1 MTLRISSLLLLLAA
15 TSAAAPER
23 LGFDPSTSNGLAS
36 AASIY
41 FAPENSFLFRM
52 RNPDGSYREFQKSE
66 VDSSAPVQKLWS
78 PRGWKGA
85 LRVRKGLVYV
95 ESGGK
100 VKGGRAVYLF
110 NNGSLVQFEQA
121 GKVHR
126 FPANS
131 PRPPTAGGVP
141 YYFGDEEAGPD
152 ADGADKPGAHGR
164 SGGMTKEVQRELRK
178 KWAKSGRLRWPFDNP
193 NENGFLY
200 LSLALLSSYLFFFSR
215 RGVRIAGGVCFA
227 AASAALVMTASR
239 GSFLAFAAGLA
250 PLVALNFA
258 KVVKSKAVWVLA
270 GVVLLSAVAW
280 FATHDSKLLSR
291 GFSKKSRWSNE
302 TRIEMWATA
311 PQMIA
316 EAPNGW
322 GEMHV
327 GRAYM
332 DWYDSLSRISLSG
345 SLINDHLTKL
355 VGYSRI
361 GRFTYLFVWFGLL
374 SLTAYAAART
384 RRAVALGVLL
394 ALAVASWF
402 NAVLMN
408 IFIWGVPV
416 AAIALFAAERPWRVW
431 RARTVGIMLGGSA
444 LLAVAVLAGLSIAG
458 GSSPSRGY
466 PIHVVDGQVRVKNR
480 NPSTWIVDDGRA
492 LGGVL
497 SCCDIRRFYAAN
509 PSAPGVGYVRSVEN
523 LPKKVRRLVLA
534 GSAGDEWLRRMSE
547 GGVEAQ
553 RSIPEE
559 VVFIT
564 PPFPPSALPE
574 PFLKSCK
581 VRLVI
586 GEFVARYFADE
597 YGNPPPWVTVVPG
610 MELYIDGWMR
620 FVVN

>member
-1 MTLRISSLLLLLAA
+1 M
-15 TSAAAPER
+15 
-23 LGFDPSTSNGLAS
+23 
-36 AASIY
+36 
-41 FAPENSFLFRM
+41 
-52 RNPDGSYREFQKSE
+52 
-66 VDSSAPVQKLWS
+66 
-78 PRGWKGA
+78 
-85 LRVRKGLVYV
+85 
-95 ESGGK
+95 
-100 VKGGRAVYLF
+100 
-110 NNGSLVQFEQA
+110 
-121 GKVHR
+121 
-126 FPANS
+126 
-131 PRPPTAGGVP
+131 
-141 YYFGDEEAGPD
+141 
-152 ADGADKPGAHGR
+152 
-164 SGGMTKEVQRELRK
+164 
-178 KWAKSGRLRWPFDNP
+178 
-193 NENGFLY
+193 
-200 LSLALLSSYLFFFSR
+200 SLALLSSYLFFFSR

-431 RARTVGIMLGGSA
+431 RARTVGIMLGCSA

-466 PIHVVDGQVRVKNR
+466 P
-480 NPSTWIVDDGRA
+480 
-492 LGGVL
+492 
-497 SCCDIRRFYAAN
+497 
-509 PSAPGVGYVRSVEN
+509 
-523 LPKKVRRLVLA
+523 
-534 GSAGDEWLRRMSE
+534 
-547 GGVEAQ
+547 
-553 RSIPEE
+553 
-559 VVFIT
+559 
-564 PPFPPSALPE
+564 
-574 PFLKSCK
+574 
-581 VRLVI
+581 
-586 GEFVARYFADE
+586 
-597 YGNPPPWVTVVPG
+597 
-610 MELYIDGWMR
+610 
-620 FVVN
+620 